1 MIHEVKIPTGCKA
14 SVSVDNE
21 KIVVLIDP
29 VEDFVTI
36 DEEALK
42 KRWLDEIEAK
52 AWDEHNRKVVDGAL
66 SGSPKINPLDSISV
80 RGKILIPEIQ
90 VDKIEY
96 NPDTDNQGTIMPGVS
111 LTGYEVN
118 KSSGAL
124 CDEENRILT
133 KVHPGMVVKSETGH
147 IALVGSSD
155 YTVVLTPNKEIQLNQ
170 TCNFPFEYHATKE
183 ESEELFEQL
192 KMQKALEVSDYGTIV
207 NWWPNENDSYDAINS
222 SWGITT
228 LVNKGSALE
237 TLLFEAANVFPVG
250 FITEERQQQ
259 LKETLKNL
267 FDSWRK

>member
-29 VEDFVTI
+29 VEDFVKI
-36 DEEALK
+36 DEEDKKEKALID
-42 KRWLDEIEAK
+42 LDKIYESEVLNA
-52 AWDEHNRKVVDGAL
+52 
-66 SGSPKINPLDSISV
+66 SPK
-80 RGKILIPEIQ
+80 
-90 VDKIEY
+90 
-96 NPDTDNQGTIMPGVS
+96 
-111 LTGYEVN
+111 LT
-118 KSSGAL
+118 SL
-124 CDEENRILT
+124 CDKDNLILS
-133 KVHPGMVVKSETGH
+133 KVHPGMAVKSETGH

-155 YTVVLTPNKEIQLNQ
+155 YIVVLTPDKEIQLNQ

-192 KMQKALEVSDYGTIV
+192 KMQKALEVSFAGTLI
-207 NWWPNENDSYDAINS
+207 NWAPDNDEKYEVLDS
-222 SWGITT
+222 
-228 LVNKGSALE
+228 
-237 TLLFEAANVFPVG
+237 LFEPVPIKCSYSSTYLRLRGAGNMFPVG

>member
-36 DEEALK
+36 DE
-42 KRWLDEIEAK
+42 DT
-52 AWDEHNRKVVDGAL
+52 
-66 SGSPKINPLDSISV
+66 DSI
-80 RGKILIPEIQ
+80 RNEIVVPKNEFN
-90 VDKIEY
+90 VDSNFQKQI
-96 NPDTDNQGTIMPGVS
+96 NGNIT
-111 LTGYEVN
+111 LTEYEVN
-118 KSSGAL
+118 KSSGAI
-124 CDEENRILT
+124 CDEDGRILT
-133 KVHPGMVVKSETGH
+133 KIHPGMVVKAETGH

-183 ESEELFEQL
+183 ESEELFEKL
-192 KMQKALEVSDYGTIV
+192 KIQKALEVSAAGTLI
-207 NWWPNENDSYDAINS
+207 NWSPNNNELYDIINNLWNITPFVCTDSEEDVMLY
-222 SWGITT
+222 
-228 LVNKGSALE
+228 
-237 TLLFEAANVFPVG
+237 EAGNLFPVG

>member
-29 VEDFVTI
+29 VEDFVKI
-36 DEEALK
+36 DEDTDSIK
-42 KRWLDEIEAK
+42 KEI
-52 AWDEHNRKVVDGAL
+52 VV
-66 SGSPKINPLDSISV
+66 PKIEFNVDSNFQKHMNSNI
-80 RGKILIPEIQ
+80 ILTE
-90 VDKIEY
+90 
-96 NPDTDNQGTIMPGVS
+96 
-111 LTGYEVN
+111 YEVN
-118 KSSGAL
+118 KSSGVL
-124 CDEENRILT
+124 CDEENRILS
-133 KVHPGMVVKSETGH
+133 KIHPGMVVKSETGH

-155 YTVVLTPNKEIQLNQ
+155 YTVVLTPDKEIQLNQ

-192 KMQKALEVSDYGTIV
+192 KIQKALEVSAAGTLI
-207 NWWPNENDSYDAINS
+207 NWAPDNDEKYEVLDS
-222 SWGITT
+222 
-228 LVNKGSALE
+228 
-237 TLLFEAANVFPVG
+237 LFEPVTIKCSYSSTYVRLRDAGNMFPVG

>member
-36 DEEALK
+36 DEDTDSIRK
-42 KRWLDEIEAK
+42 EI
-52 AWDEHNRKVVDGAL
+52 VV
-66 SGSPKINPLDSISV
+66 PKIEFNVDSNFQKQMNSNI
-80 RGKILIPEIQ
+80 ILTE
-90 VDKIEY
+90 
-96 NPDTDNQGTIMPGVS
+96 
-111 LTGYEVN
+111 YEVN

-124 CDEENRILT
+124 CDEENRILS

-147 IALVGSSD
+147 IALVGQSD

-192 KMQKALEVSDYGTIV
+192 KMQKALEVSDYGTLV
-207 NWWPNENDSYDAINS
+207 NWWPNENDSYDVINS

-237 TLLFEAANVFPVG
+237 TLLFEAGNVFPRG
-250 FITEERQQQ
+250 FITEERKQQ

-267 FDSWRK
+267 FDSWSK

>member
-29 VEDFVTI
+29 VEDFVKI
-36 DEEALK
+36 DEDAIK
-42 KRWLDEIEAK
+42 KRWLDEIDAK
-52 AWDEHNRKVVDGAL
+52 ALEEYHRKAISGAL
-66 SGSPKINPLDSISV
+66 SGRYKLIDSQI
-80 RGKILIPEIQ
+80 KYI
-90 VDKIEY
+90 
-96 NPDTDNQGTIMPGVS
+96 PDTDNQGTIMPKIA
-111 LTGYEVN
+111 LTEYEVN
-118 KSSGAL
+118 KSSGVL
-124 CDEENRILT
+124 CDKDNRILT

-147 IALVGSSD
+147 IALVGRSD

-192 KMQKALEVSDYGTIV
+192 KMQKALEVSDYGTLII
-207 NWWPNENDSYDAINS
+207 WSPNDNDSYDVINS
-222 SWGITT
+222 LWNIISFVSTDSEPDKM
-228 LVNKGSALE
+228 LR
-237 TLLFEAANVFPVG
+237 EAGNMFPVG

>member
-36 DEEALK
+36 DEEYKKVKALAD
-42 KRWLDEIEAK
+42 LDKIYESE
-52 AWDEHNRKVVDGAL
+52 VL
-66 SGSPKINPLDSISV
+66 SASPK
-80 RGKILIPEIQ
+80 
-90 VDKIEY
+90 
-96 NPDTDNQGTIMPGVS
+96 
-111 LTGYEVN
+111 LTY
-118 KSSGAL
+118 L
-124 CDEENRILT
+124 CDEYNRILT
-133 KVHPGMVVKSETGH
+133 NVHPGMVVKSETGH

-155 YTVVLTPNKEIQLNQ
+155 YTVVLTPDKEIQLNQ
-170 TCNFPFEYHATKE
+170 TCNFPFKYFSTKE

-192 KMQKALEVSDYGTIV
+192 KMQKALEVSAVGTLI
-207 NWWPNENDSYDAINS
+207 NWSPNNNELYDIINNLWNITPFVCTDSEEDVMLYEAGN
-222 SWGITT
+222 
-228 LVNKGSALE
+228 
-237 TLLFEAANVFPVG
+237 LFPAG

>member
-1 MIHEVKIPTGCKA
+1 
-14 SVSVDNE
+14 
-21 KIVVLIDP
+21 
-29 VEDFVTI
+29 
-36 DEEALK
+36 
-42 KRWLDEIEAK
+42 
-52 AWDEHNRKVVDGAL
+52 
-66 SGSPKINPLDSISV
+66 
-80 RGKILIPEIQ
+80 
-90 VDKIEY
+90 
-96 NPDTDNQGTIMPGVS
+96 
-111 LTGYEVN
+111 
-118 KSSGAL
+118 
-124 CDEENRILT
+124 
-133 KVHPGMVVKSETGH
+133 MVVKSETGH

-237 TLLFEAANVFPVG
+237 TLLFEAENVFPVG

>member
-29 VEDFVTI
+29 VEDFVKI
-36 DEEALK
+36 DEDALK

-52 AWDEHNRKVVDGAL
+52 AWDEHNRKLVAGAL

-80 RGKILIPEIQ
+80 RGKIFVPEIQ

-133 KVHPGMVVKSETGH
+133 KVHPGMVVKAETGH
-147 IALVGSSD
+147 IALVGRSD
-155 YTVVLTPNKEIQLNQ
+155 YTVVLTPDKEIQLNQ

-192 KMQKALEVSDYGTIV
+192 KMQKALEVSACGTLV
-207 NWWPNENDSYDAINS
+207 NWSPNYNDSYDVINS
-222 SWGITT
+222 LWNIISFVSTDSEPDRM
-228 LVNKGSALE
+228 LC
-237 TLLFEAANVFPVG
+237 EAGNMFPVS

>member
-36 DEEALK
+36 DEDALK

-66 SGSPKINPLDSISV
+66 SGQYKLIDSQI
-80 RGKILIPEIQ
+80 KYI
-90 VDKIEY
+90 
-96 NPDTDNQGTIMPGVS
+96 PDTDNQGTIMSGVA

-118 KSSGAL
+118 KSSGAI
-124 CDEENRILT
+124 CDEDGRIM
-133 KVHPGMVVKSETGH
+133 KKIHPGMVVKSETGH
-147 IALVGSSD
+147 IALVGRSD
-155 YTVVLTPNKEIQLNQ
+155 YTVVLTPDKEIQLNQ
-170 TCNFPFEYHATKE
+170 TCNFPFKYNATKE
-183 ESEELFEQL
+183 ECDELFEQL
-192 KMQKALEVSDYGTIV
+192 KMQKALEVSAAGTLI
-207 NWWPNENDSYDAINS
+207 NWSPNDNDSYDAINS
-222 SWGITT
+222 LWSITT

-237 TLLFEAANVFPVG
+237 TLLFEAGNVFPKG

>member
-1 MIHEVKIPTGCKA
+1 VKIPAGCKA

-52 AWDEHNRKVVDGAL
+52 AWDEHNRKLVDGAL

-96 NPDTDNQGTIMPGVS
+96 NPDTDNQGTIMSGVS

-124 CDEENRILT
+124 CDEDGLILT

-155 YTVVLTPNKEIQLNQ
+155 YTVVLTPDKEIQLNQ
-170 TCNFPFEYHATKE
+170 TCNFPFKYFSTKE

-192 KMQKALEVSDYGTIV
+192 KMQKALEVSECVTLV
-207 NWWPNENDSYDAINS
+207 NWSPNYNDSYDVINS
-222 SWGITT
+222 LWNIMSFVSTDSEPDRMLYEAG
-228 LVNKGSALE
+228 N
-237 TLLFEAANVFPVG
+237 LFPAG

>member
-29 VEDFVTI
+29 VEDFVKI
-36 DEEALK
+36 DEDTDSIK
-42 KRWLDEIEAK
+42 KEI
-52 AWDEHNRKVVDGAL
+52 VV
-66 SGSPKINPLDSISV
+66 PKIEFNADSNFQKQMNGNI
-80 RGKILIPEIQ
+80 
-90 VDKIEY
+90 
-96 NPDTDNQGTIMPGVS
+96 TI
-111 LTGYEVN
+111 TGYEADRL
-118 KSSGAL
+118 SGAL
-124 CDEENRILT
+124 CDEDNRIFT
-133 KVHPGMVVKSETGH
+133 KIHPGMVVKAETGH

-155 YTVVLTPNKEIQLNQ
+155 CTVVLTPNKEIQLNQ

-192 KMQKALEVSDYGTIV
+192 KMQKALEVSAVGTLI
-207 NWWPNENDSYDAINS
+207 NWSPDNDEKYEVLDS
-222 SWGITT
+222 
-228 LVNKGSALE
+228 
-237 TLLFEAANVFPVG
+237 LFEPVPIKCSYSSTYVRLRDAGNMFPVG

>member
-29 VEDFVTI
+29 VEDFVKI
-36 DEEALK
+36 DEEDKKEKALID
-42 KRWLDEIEAK
+42 LDKIYESEVLNA
-52 AWDEHNRKVVDGAL
+52 
-66 SGSPKINPLDSISV
+66 SPK
-80 RGKILIPEIQ
+80 
-90 VDKIEY
+90 
-96 NPDTDNQGTIMPGVS
+96 
-111 LTGYEVN
+111 LT
-118 KSSGAL
+118 SL
-124 CDEENRILT
+124 CDKDNRILT

-147 IALVGSSD
+147 IALVGQSD

-237 TLLFEAANVFPVG
+237 TLLFEAENVFPVG
-250 FITEERQQQ
+250 FITEEKQKQ
-259 LKETLKNL
+259 LKETLFNL
-267 FDSWRK
+267 FNSWRK

>member
-29 VEDFVTI
+29 VEDFVKI
-36 DEEALK
+36 DEDDKKEKALID
-42 KRWLDEIEAK
+42 LDKIYESEVLNA
-52 AWDEHNRKVVDGAL
+52 
-66 SGSPKINPLDSISV
+66 SPK
-80 RGKILIPEIQ
+80 
-90 VDKIEY
+90 
-96 NPDTDNQGTIMPGVS
+96 
-111 LTGYEVN
+111 LT
-118 KSSGAL
+118 SL
-124 CDEENRILT
+124 CDKDNRILT
-133 KVHPGMVVKSETGH
+133 KFHPGMVVKSETGH

-192 KMQKALEVSDYGTIV
+192 KMQKALEVSAAGTLI
-207 NWWPNENDSYDAINS
+207 NWSPNNKESYDAINS

>member
-21 KIVVLIDP
+21 KIVVIIDP

-36 DEEALK
+36 DEEDK
-42 KRWLDEIEAK
+42 KEK
-52 AWDEHNRKVVDGAL
+52 
-66 SGSPKINPLDSISV
+66 
-80 RGKILIPEIQ
+80 
-90 VDKIEY
+90 
-96 NPDTDNQGTIMPGVS
+96 S
-111 LTGYEVN
+111 LN
-118 KSSGAL
+118 
-124 CDEENRILT
+124 
-133 KVHPGMVVKSETGH
+133 VHPGMVVKSKTGH

-192 KMQKALEVSDYGTIV
+192 KMQKALQVSSTGTLI
-207 NWWPNENDSYDAINS
+207 NWSPNDNDSYDVINS
-222 SWGITT
+222 LWNIISFVSTDSEPDRM
-228 LVNKGSALE
+228 LC
-237 TLLFEAANVFPVG
+237 EAGNMFPKG
-250 FITEERQQQ
+250 FITEEKQKQ

>member
-29 VEDFVTI
+29 VEDFVKI

-66 SGSPKINPLDSISV
+66 SGQYKLIDSQI
-80 RGKILIPEIQ
+80 KYI
-90 VDKIEY
+90 
-96 NPDTDNQGTIMPGVS
+96 PDTDNQGTIMSGVS

-118 KSSGAL
+118 KSSGAI
-124 CDEENRILT
+124 CDEDGRILT
-133 KVHPGMVVKSETGH
+133 KIHPGMVVKAETGH

-155 YTVVLTPNKEIQLNQ
+155 YTVVLTPDKEIQLNQ
-170 TCNFPFEYHATKE
+170 TCNFPFKYHATKE
-183 ESEELFEQL
+183 ECDELFEQL
-192 KMQKALEVSDYGTIV
+192 KMQKALEVSADGTLI
-207 NWWPNENDSYDAINS
+207 NWTPVDDENYERLDSFFEPVPIKCSYSNTYAGLMDAGNM
-222 SWGITT
+222 
-228 LVNKGSALE
+228 
-237 TLLFEAANVFPVG
+237 FPVG

>member
-36 DEEALK
+36 DEDALK
-42 KRWLDEIEAK
+42 KRYLDEIEAK
-52 AWDEHNRKVVDGAL
+52 AWEDHNRNMFDGDL

-80 RGKILIPEIQ
+80 RGKIFVPEIQ

-96 NPDTDNQGTIMPGVS
+96 NPDTDNQGTIMSGVS
-111 LTGYEVN
+111 LTVYEVN
-118 KSSGAL
+118 KSSGAI
-124 CDEENRILT
+124 CDEDGRILT
-133 KVHPGMVVKSETGH
+133 KIHPGMVVKSETGH

-155 YTVVLTPNKEIQLNQ
+155 YTVVLTPDKEIQLNQ

-192 KMQKALEVSDYGTIV
+192 KMQKALYVFPTGQIVSWSPTLNEQYEAV
-207 NWWPNENDSYDAINS
+207 NSYCKPSIFVFGEND
-222 SWGITT
+222 
-228 LVNKGSALE
+228 
-237 TLLFEAANVFPVG
+237 FESELWNIGNVFPVG

>member
-111 LTGYEVN
+111 LTEYEVN

-170 TCNFPFEYHATKE
+170 TCNFPFQYHATKE

-192 KMQKALEVSDYGTIV
+192 KMQKALEVSAAGTLI
-207 NWWPNENDSYDAINS
+207 NWSPNNKELYDVINTLWNITPFVCTDSEEDVMLYEAGN
-222 SWGITT
+222 
-228 LVNKGSALE
+228 
-237 TLLFEAANVFPVG
+237 LFPAG

>member
-36 DEEALK
+36 DVDTNSI
-42 KRWLDEIEAK
+42 RNEI
-52 AWDEHNRKVVDGAL
+52 VV
-66 SGSPKINPLDSISV
+66 PKNEFNADSNFQKQMNGNI
-80 RGKILIPEIQ
+80 
-90 VDKIEY
+90 
-96 NPDTDNQGTIMPGVS
+96 TI
-111 LTGYEVN
+111 TGYEADRL
-118 KSSGAL
+118 SGAL
-124 CDEENRILT
+124 CDEDGRIFT
-133 KVHPGMVVKSETGH
+133 KIHPGMVVKAETGH

-155 YTVVLTPNKEIQLNQ
+155 CTVVLTPNKEIQLNQ

-183 ESEELFEQL
+183 ESDELFEQL
-192 KMQKALEVSDYGTIV
+192 KIQKALYVFPTGQIVSWSPTLNEQYEVANSYCKPSKFVFG
-207 NWWPNENDSYDAINS
+207 END
-222 SWGITT
+222 
-228 LVNKGSALE
+228 
-237 TLLFEAANVFPVG
+237 FESELWNIGNVFPVG

>member
-29 VEDFVTI
+29 VEDFVKI
-36 DEEALK
+36 DEEDKKLKELAALNK
-42 KRWLDEIEAK
+42 IYESEVLNA
-52 AWDEHNRKVVDGAL
+52 
-66 SGSPKINPLDSISV
+66 SPK
-80 RGKILIPEIQ
+80 
-90 VDKIEY
+90 
-96 NPDTDNQGTIMPGVS
+96 
-111 LTGYEVN
+111 LT
-118 KSSGAL
+118 SL
-124 CDEENRILT
+124 CDKDNRILT

-147 IALVGSSD
+147 IALVGQSD

-237 TLLFEAANVFPVG
+237 TLLFEAENVFPVG
-250 FITEERQQQ
+250 FITEEKQKQ
-259 LKETLKNL
+259 LKETLFNL
-267 FDSWRK
+267 FNSWRK